1 MLIHNN
7 NYIRN
12 STTIT
17 CWYMPIFQSKRLITV
32 VVKNSLVA
40 LRIFLGSGKL
50 FNWFCSLHLMLSSA
64 KEASRKSDHGQ

>member
-1 MLIHNN
+1 MLIHSN

-17 CWYMPIFQSKRLITV
+17 GCYMPIFQSKRLITV

-40 LRIFLGSGKL
+40 LRIFLGAGKL
-50 FNWFCSLHLMLSSA
+50 FNWFCSLRFMLSSV
-64 KEASRKSDHGQ
+64 KGASRRSDHGQ